1 MVAPQHIAARE
12 LTSRASAAGWN
23 DEPTSEAS
31 PADTGPSNLAEPER
45 EGNGERRRL
54 NLNTGRVLVLNAT
67 FEPLHIS
74 SIKRA
79 VTLLL
84 MEIAERVE
92 DSADFIHSP
101 SITFAVPSVVRLR
114 RYIKRPPRHKVAFN
128 RKNVLRRDGGT
139 CQYCGSTGGDMT
151 LDHVLPRS
159 RGGRTEWENIVTCCK
174 RCNARKRDRT
184 PQEARISLIREPF
197 APRYFF
203 TAQGGLLP
211 VVDPAW
217 RKYLPE

>member
-1 MVAPQHIAARE
+1 VVAPQHIVGRE
-12 LTSRASAAGWN
+12 LKSRAGTTEWTEEATSTA
-23 DEPTSEAS
+23 TSEVTGSSS
-31 PADTGPSNLAEPER
+31 PAEPER
-45 EGNGERRRL
+45 YGDGERRRL

-101 SITFAVPSVVRLR
+101 SVTFAVPSVVRLR

-128 RKNVLRRDGGT
+128 RKNVLRRDGGI

-151 LDHVLPRS
+151 LDHVMPRS

-174 RCNARKRDRT
+174 RCNAKKRDRT
-184 PQEARISLIREPF
+184 PQEARIRLIREPF

-211 VVDPAW
+211 AVDPAW